1 MESSEKIERQSK
13 ATNVTLERRKNN
25 MRVDH
30 FVIKPPKKPVTTP
43 TIKGTNMSN
52 NALTTPSITKSM
64 GFAPSESVW
73 IETKKKNA
81 SDLIHGRIQST
92 GLNYIV
98 EGWLYAQ
105 NRYDR
110 STKWVRIPCRRLQD
124 AQLLLGSIMSKES
137 HTSEKNRQANG
148 I

>member
-1 MESSEKIERQSK
+1 
-13 ATNVTLERRKNN
+13 

-30 FVIKPPKKPVTTP
+30 FVVKPPKKPVTTS
-43 TIKGTNMSN
+43 TITNTGANMAN

-73 IETKKKNA
+73 IETQQRNA
-81 SDLIHGRIQST
+81 SDLVHGRIQST
-92 GLNYIV
+92 GINYIV

-105 NRYDR
+105 NRFDR

-124 AQLLLGSIMSKES
+124 AQLLLGSVMNKES
-137 HTSEKNRQANG
+137 HTSEKNRQAWDRMESEGMGYDDILKTLNF
-148 I
+148 

>member
-1 MESSEKIERQSK
+1 
-13 ATNVTLERRKNN
+13 

-30 FVIKPPKKPVTTP
+30 FVVKPPKKPVTTP
-43 TIKGTNMSN
+43 TIKGINMSN

-73 IETKKKNA
+73 IETQQRKA
-81 SDLIHGRIQST
+81 TSLVHGRIQST

>member
-1 MESSEKIERQSK
+1 
-13 ATNVTLERRKNN
+13 

-30 FVIKPPKKPVTTP
+30 FVVKPPKKNTYNNT
-43 TIKGTNMSN
+43 GANMAN

-73 IETKKKNA
+73 IETQKRNA
-81 SDLIHGRIQST
+81 SIQVWGRIQNT
-92 GLNYIV
+92 GVNYVV

-105 NRYDR
+105 NRFDR
-110 STKWVRIPCRRLQD
+110 SPKWVRIPCRRLQD
-124 AQLLLGSIMSKES
+124 AQLLLGSVMNKES

>member
-1 MESSEKIERQSK
+1 
-13 ATNVTLERRKNN
+13 

-30 FVIKPPKKPVTTP
+30 FVVKPPKKNTYNNT
-43 TIKGTNMSN
+43 GANMAN

-73 IETKKKNA
+73 IETQKRNA
-81 SDLIHGRIQST
+81 SIQVWGRIQNT
-92 GLNYIV
+92 GVNYVV

-105 NRYDR
+105 NRFDR

-124 AQLLLGSIMSKES
+124 AQLLLGSVMNKES

>member
-1 MESSEKIERQSK
+1 
-13 ATNVTLERRKNN
+13 

-30 FVIKPPKKPVTTP
+30 FVVKPPKKPVTTS
-43 TIKGTNMSN
+43 TIINTGDNMSN

-73 IETKKKNA
+73 IETQQRKAN
-81 SDLIHGRIQST
+81 DLVWGRIQNT
-92 GLNYIV
+92 GINYIV

-105 NRYDR
+105 NRFDR

-124 AQLLLGSIMSKES
+124 AQLLLGSVMNKLSFEMER
-137 HTSEKNRQANG
+137 TRQANG

>member
-1 MESSEKIERQSK
+1 
-13 ATNVTLERRKNN
+13 

-30 FVIKPPKKPVTTP
+30 FVVKPPKKNANNNT
-43 TIKGTNMSN
+43 GANMAN

-73 IETKKKNA
+73 IETQKRNA
-81 SDLIHGRIQST
+81 SIQVWGRIQNT
-92 GLNYIV
+92 GVNYVV

-105 NRYDR
+105 NRFDR

-124 AQLLLGSIMSKES
+124 AQLLLGSVMNKES

>member
-13 ATNVTLERRKNN
+13 VMNVTLERKKNN

-30 FVIKPPKKPVTTP
+30 FVVKPPKKNTYPTT
-43 TIKGTNMSN
+43 KGTNMSN

-73 IETKKKNA
+73 IETQQRKA
-81 SDLIHGRIQST
+81 SDPVHGRIQST

-110 STKWVRIPCRRLQD
+110 STKWVRIPAVAFRMH
-124 AQLLLGSIMSKES
+124 SFF
-137 HTSEKNRQANG
+137 
-148 I
+148 

>member
-1 MESSEKIERQSK
+1 
-13 ATNVTLERRKNN
+13 

-30 FVIKPPKKPVTTP
+30 FVVKPPKKNTYNNT
-43 TIKGTNMSN
+43 GANMAN

-73 IETKKKNA
+73 IETQKRNA
-81 SDLIHGRIQST
+81 SIQVWGRIQNT
-92 GLNYIV
+92 GLNYVV

-105 NRYDR
+105 GGFS

-124 AQLLLGSIMSKES
+124 AQLLLGSIMDKLSFEMER
-137 HTSEKNRQANG
+137 TRQANG

>member
-1 MESSEKIERQSK
+1 
-13 ATNVTLERRKNN
+13 
-25 MRVDH
+25 
-30 FVIKPPKKPVTTP
+30 
-43 TIKGTNMSN
+43 MSN

-73 IETKKKNA
+73 IETRQRKAN
-81 SDLIHGRIQST
+81 DLIHGRIQST

-105 NRYDR
+105 NRFDR

-124 AQLLLGSIMSKES
+124 AQLLLGSIMNKES

>member
-1 MESSEKIERQSK
+1 
-13 ATNVTLERRKNN
+13 

-30 FVIKPPKKPVTTP
+30 FVVKPPKNNTYNNT
-43 TIKGTNMSN
+43 GANMAN

-73 IETKKKNA
+73 IETQQRNA
-81 SDLIHGRIQST
+81 SDLVHGRIQNT
-92 GLNYIV
+92 GVNYIV
-98 EGWLYAQ
+98 EGWMYAQ

>member
-1 MESSEKIERQSK
+1 
-13 ATNVTLERRKNN
+13 

-30 FVIKPPKKPVTTP
+30 FVVKPPKKPVTTP
-43 TIKGTNMSN
+43 TIKGTNMAN

-73 IETKKKNA
+73 IETQQRQAN
-81 SDLIHGRIQST
+81 DLVHGRIQNT
-92 GLNYIV
+92 GVNYIV
-98 EGWLYAQ
+98 EGWMYAQ